1 MMATSDKLKNNSD
14 SLIDLLGAQ
23 CSDLEQLLALARE
36 ETAAAQDGKFLKVWD
51 IVSERAAIGK
61 RLETYHR
68 QIAELRGHL
77 EDEGENVNK
86 FDITSRVIELANQTL
101 VQDQITRQLLTA
113 SREEAATGLRT
124 LSKSTTGN
132 NAYLRE
138 NTKGLAYSR
147 NF

>member
-1 MMATSDKLKNNSD
+1 MAASNKVKNNSD

-36 ETAAAQDGKFLKVWD
+36 ETAAAQDSKFLKVWD

-77 EDEGENVNK
+77 EKEGENITE
-86 FDITSRVIELANQTL
+86 FDITNRVIELANQTL
-101 VQDQITRQLLTA
+101 VQDQKTRHLLTE
-113 SREEAATGLRT
+113 SREHAATGLRT
-124 LSKSTTGN
+124 LGKSQTGN

>member
-1 MMATSDKLKNNSD
+1 MAASDKIKDNSD
-14 SLIDLLGAQ
+14 SLIRLLGAQ

-36 ETAAAQDGKFLKVWD
+36 EASAAQEGRFLKIWD
-51 IVSERAAIGK
+51 IVSERSAIGK

-77 EDEGENVNK
+77 EEEGENVSQ
-86 FDITSRVIELANQTL
+86 FDITNRVIELANQTL
-101 VQDQITRQLLTA
+101 VQDQITRQFLTA
-113 SREEAATGLRT
+113 SREQAATGLR
-124 LSKSTTGN
+124 SVGKSQAGN
-132 NAYLRE
+132 NAYLKE

>member
-1 MMATSDKLKNNSD
+1 MATSETVKRNSD
-14 SLIDLLGAQ
+14 SLIELLGAQ

-36 ETAAAQDGKFLKVWD
+36 ETLAAQQGKFSKIWD
-51 IVSERAAIGK
+51 IVSERATIGK

-68 QIAELRGHL
+68 QISELRGHL
-77 EDEGENVNK
+77 ESEGENISQY
-86 FDITSRVIELANQTL
+86 DITNRVIQLANSTL
-101 VQDQITRQLLTA
+101 VQDQITRNLLST
-113 SREEAATGLRT
+113 SRDEAGSELRT
-124 LSKSTTGN
+124 IARSQIGS

>member
-1 MMATSDKLKNNSD
+1 MANSDTVKNHSD

-23 CSDLEQLLALARE
+23 CSDLEQLLELARE

-68 QIAELRGHL
+68 QISELRGHL
-77 EDEGENVNK
+77 EASGENISQ
-86 FDITSRVIELANQTL
+86 FDITNRVIELANQTL
-101 VQDQITRQLLTA
+101 VQDQQTRHLLTE
-113 SREEAATGLRT
+113 SREQAATGLRS
-124 LSKSTTGN
+124 LGKSQTGN